1 MKKKLISVLAA
12 ISLSAML
19 TACGDKD
26 ITGNYVNIANNDDV
40 LIVTKSQNSEL
51 YMFKGK
57 SKSTAKLLN
66 GSLLP
71 FNLAVQK
78 KGDDL
83 FLSSKNKKI
92 GNFHNDQITLKF
104 EDINIDGTYK
114 KK

>member
-1 MKKKLISVLAA
+1 MKKKLITALTA
-12 ISLSAML
+12 IGLSMML

-26 ITGNYVNIANNDDV
+26 ISGNYINIANSDDI
-40 LIVTKSQNSEL
+40 LTVTKSQNSEL

-92 GNFHNDQITLKF
+92 GNFHNGEITLKF
-104 EDINIDGTYK
+104 EDINIYGTYK